1 MLHHST
7 VEPATLDI
15 LKKLLAI
22 TELENFFLVGGTCL
36 SLRYGHRISVDL
48 DLFSVNDFDKE
59 EIIVAIKKVYP
70 QFTYRN
76 DNNPVGVF
84 GFIDNVKID
93 LVKHHYFKQI
103 DTPVIEEG
111 IRMFGDRDII
121 AMKIFAILKR
131 AQKKDFWDV
140 AELLKH
146 YSVQDFIDCYNE
158 KYPNTQLLIGI
169 PHAIS
174 FFIDAE
180 ESDAPQSLK
189 KQTWAGIKKSIQKKV
204 TAYLK

>member
-15 LKKLLAI
+15 LKKLFAI